1 MCFMPLQ
8 PQYGSEATGGI
19 TQRNSITKSQSRIII
34 VWPRRFSNSDE
45 LDSTQ
50 LKKKK
55 RTRKKKNN
63 PMAQKLMEYV
73 TKSVLLL
80 LFCRPPGQSR
90 KNSMKRQAKSPCLEY

>member
-55 RTRKKKNN
+55 RKKEKEQ
-63 PMAQKLMEYV
+63 PDG
-73 TKSVLLL
+73 TKAYGI
-80 LFCRPPGQSR
+80 RH
-90 KNSMKRQAKSPCLEY
+90 